1 MTCLCIMLHLLYII
15 VSIWCTCV
23 KNTVITSC
31 MYINMYDCMFVDDE
45 GCNSFVE
52 NVCSHV
58 QYACSVDN
66 FRSVVITKK
75 LMLRLQKLK
84 QCTCTQHMY
93 TTHVHT
99 NQCIQFVSLVPR
111 LYSDFRELCGGGSDF
126 RELCGGG
133 RKRISIP
140 PTLFAAPA

>member
-99 NQCIQFVSLVPR
+99 NQCIQFVGR
-111 LYSDFRELCGGGSDF
+111 AAIIHCYNTDQMMMEERKREKMRELKLLIQD
-126 RELCGGG
+126 L
-133 RKRISIP
+133 
-140 PTLFAAPA
+140 

>member
-1 MTCLCIMLHLLYII
+1 MTIKYMTCLCIMLHLLYII

-93 TTHVHT
+93 TLISAYNLLVEQLLYIAT
-99 NQCIQFVSLVPR
+99 IQTR
-111 LYSDFRELCGGGSDF
+111 
-126 RELCGGG
+126 
-133 RKRISIP
+133 
-140 PTLFAAPA
+140 